1 MCSHFFNYV
10 FLFQITKNNIM
21 KSILLGLLFCL
32 SFSAFAQIK
41 PATKGIKYGAGTTAK
56 GAIEV
61 NLLEEKLVTADKF
74 KGKVKGTVN
83 KVCVKKGCWMTLEQ
97 TDGEGIMIRFKDYK
111 FFMPKDIVGKDV
123 VLQGTAQKTTTS
135 VEMLKHYAED
145 AGKSKEEIEKI
156 TEPKTEIEFIATGVL
171 VIS

>member
-1 MCSHFFNYV
+1 MKLFFV
-10 FLFQITKNNIM
+10 LVI
-21 KSILLGLLFCL
+21 SILSLN
-32 SFSAFAQIK
+32 AFAQIK
-41 PATKGIKYGAGTTAK
+41 PAKPGTTYGAGTTAA
-56 GAIEV
+56 GALEV
-61 NLLEEKLVTADKF
+61 NLLEEKLATSAKYT
-74 KGKVKGTVN
+74 GKVKGTVIS
-83 KVCVKKGCWMTLEQ
+83 VCEKKGCWMKLAQ

-123 VLQGTAQKTTTS
+123 VLEGVAEKTVTS

-156 TEPKTEIEFIATGVL
+156 KEEKTEIEFIASGVL